1 MIYLLIKLGKS
12 VSFYMYR
19 NVLYYWKFGNINIYK
34 NEMIYSL

>member
-12 VSFYMYR
+12 VSFYMY
-19 NVLYYWKFGNINIYK
+19 YWKFGIIDIYK